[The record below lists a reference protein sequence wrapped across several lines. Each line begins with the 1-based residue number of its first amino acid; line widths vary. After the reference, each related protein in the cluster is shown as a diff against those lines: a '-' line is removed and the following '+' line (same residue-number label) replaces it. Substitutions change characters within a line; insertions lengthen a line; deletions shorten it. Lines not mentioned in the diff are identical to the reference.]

1 MTASHTTD
9 LDMGSRLS
17 LLWIFYMFNAAYID
31 ITTLYYSVFI
41 NHHAK
46 VHYTQAFL
54 LGAGVL
60 IEISISMVVLSRL
73 LRYRVNRRANI
84 AAGAFLTAVQIVT
97 LFVATPTLA
106 YLFFSLILI
115 ATSSA
120 AVWYASKWSDPATR
134 TALSGNSP
142 ALIAEPERR
151 SKTSPTAH
159 SDLQGV
165 TQLDPGRPSPEPP
178 FSARRAPLR
187 RRRLSSFARNSCTG

>member
-60 IEISISMVVLSRL
+60 IEISISMVVRL
-73 LRYRVNRRANI
+73 VYCGTGQI
-84 AAGAFLTAVQIVT
+84 AG
-97 LFVATPTLA
+97 PT
-106 YLFFSLILI
+106 
-115 ATSSA
+115 
-120 AVWYASKWSDPATR
+120 WQPA
-134 TALSGNSP
+134 
-142 ALIAEPERR
+142 R
-151 SKTSPTAH
+151 S
-159 SDLQGV
+159 
-165 TQLDPGRPSPEPP
+165 
-178 FSARRAPLR
+178 
-187 RRRLSSFARNSCTG
+187 